1 MEKIFYWIFYDF
13 TKYFCILLKT
23 CSEHSAWYCYSHIW
37 NPLSSL
43 QHWTNCWNCT
53 LGLKFSNITSNF
65 SRNFC
70 KISLLPS
77 CMFSLIIFT
86 QASLSGLVCSCQNPT
101 AWPNSCTT
109 IPNLSQFLPIEIA
122 WGPLP
127 LFPTNEQHLTKKNIF
142 KADFFSWNHCKYLP
156 TWSLSENNPIWM
168 IISSF
173 NKLHTSEILPM
184 SHSLKLKKKFL
195 QIRIWRK

>member
-1 MEKIFYWIFYDF
+1 MKKLFYWIFLWF
-13 TKYFCILLKT
+13 HEIFCLLLKT
-23 CSEHSAWYCYSHIW
+23 CSERSAWYCYSHIW

-53 LGLKFSNITSNF
+53 LGLKFSNFTSKL

-109 IPNLSQFLPIEIA
+109 MPNLSQFLPIEIA

-127 LFPTNEQHLTKKNIF
+127 LFPTNEQHLEKNFSIWIF
-142 KADFFSWNHCKYLP
+142 FFREIFFFHLP
-156 TWSLSENNPIWM
+156 TRSLSENNPIWM

-173 NKLHTSEILPM
+173 NKLHTGEILPM
-184 SHSLKLKKKFL
+184 SHSLK
-195 QIRIWRK
+195 